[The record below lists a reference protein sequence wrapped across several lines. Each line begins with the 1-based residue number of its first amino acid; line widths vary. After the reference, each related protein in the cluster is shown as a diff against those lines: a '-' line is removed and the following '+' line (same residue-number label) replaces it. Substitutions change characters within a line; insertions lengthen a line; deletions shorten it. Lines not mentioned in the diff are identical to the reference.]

1 MAFNEINSD
10 EESTLKDRY
19 LTFPLA
25 NDILAIELEYV
36 KEIIGIQS
44 MTKVPKTPDFL
55 EGVINLRGKPIP
67 VISVRKRFGLE
78 QVEFDY
84 KTSLVIVEYKNTTI
98 ALLVDLVR
106 DVVEAKEQQMSPYK
120 NNTDNSNYLKSIAK
134 INDETIMFI
143 DCEKFLDI

>member
-19 LTFPLA
+19 LTFPLV

-36 KEIIGIQS
+36 KEIINLQS

-78 QVEFDY
+78 QIEFDY
-84 KTSLVIVEYKNTTI
+84 KTSFIIVEYKNTTI

-106 DVVEAKEQQMSPYK
+106 DVVEAKEDQMSPYK
-120 NNTDNSNYLKSIAK
+120 NESNTNNYLKSIAK

-143 DCEKFLDI
+143 DCEKFLDV

>member
-84 KTSLVIVEYKNTTI
+84 KTSFVIVEYKNTTI